1 MQILFQALYQ
11 VPDLIRT
18 IFAGKFAVAAVA
30 VTAAYLISL
39 FLNNKPARVIREI
52 LVLAAV
58 AAGVGAYFKRRYA
71 FFWLMLILLAV
82 LLLVR
87 LLSYL
92 LVTIRVNRRNRRIE
106 RKALEK
112 ARMRRGSW
120 KDRRGYSGAPR
131 PDDAPAR
138 LPGMDSGEIRDVV
151 ENETVAREGAD
162 LDIGSVPET
171 PAPAAPQAGPASD
184 GPLSRAVVED
194 ALRKLEDLRAI
205 GILSEEEY
213 NRKRALLYSRMG

>member
-82 LLLVR
+82 LFGIISAFFDITKV
-87 LLSYL
+87 
-92 LVTIRVNRRNRRIE
+92 
-106 RKALEK
+106 KA
-112 ARMRRGSW
+112 
-120 KDRRGYSGAPR
+120 
-131 PDDAPAR
+131 
-138 LPGMDSGEIRDVV
+138 
-151 ENETVAREGAD
+151 
-162 LDIGSVPET
+162 
-171 PAPAAPQAGPASD
+171 
-184 GPLSRAVVED
+184 
-194 ALRKLEDLRAI
+194 
-205 GILSEEEY
+205 
-213 NRKRALLYSRMG
+213 

>member
-18 IFAGKFAVAAVA
+18 IFTGKFAVAAVA

-106 RKALEK
+106 RKALE
-112 ARMRRGSW
+112 
-120 KDRRGYSGAPR
+120 
-131 PDDAPAR
+131 PAE
-138 LPGMDSGEIRDVV
+138 LVEQHPYGRD
-151 ENETVAREGAD
+151 
-162 LDIGSVPET
+162 
-171 PAPAAPQAGPASD
+171 
-184 GPLSRAVVED
+184 
-194 ALRKLEDLRAI
+194 EDLRRPHEKTDEGAV
-205 GILSEEEY
+205 LVHRQPAHDRAAKHEDLDDKEEY
-213 NRKRALLYSRMG
+213 PHGIFH